1 MSKQVIDVSKHNGV
15 IDWAKVKASG
25 IYGAIIRCGYGDNI
39 ASQDDVQFK
48 NNVKGCIDNGIP
60 FSVYIYSYAKTNAQ
74 IESEAQHVMR
84 LIEPYKD
91 NLSFPVYLD
100 LEGKG
105 TENGAVARARIF
117 AKILQDNG
125 YKVGMYANQ
134 YWWNNFLKGLDEYPK
149 WVAKYSSTKPNVK
162 DYIMWQYTSTARVD
176 GIKGNVDVSY
186 FYGELEN
193 IIGTAVSEPE
203 PRYQSNQEVAEE
215 VIAGKWG
222 NGEERKK
229 RLTEAGYDYNA
240 IQKIVNGMLNST
252 PKPQA
257 VYYTIK
263 SGDTLGKLAKK
274 YGTTVAQLVAW
285 NNIANPNKIYVGQKI
300 RVK

>member
-15 IDWAKVKASG
+15 IDWQKVKASG

-48 NNVKGCIDNGIP
+48 NNVKGCIDNNIP

-84 LIEPYKD
+84 LIEPYKN

-100 LEGKG
+100 LEEKG

-134 YWWNNFLKGLDEYPK
+134 FWWNNFLKGLDEFPK
-149 WVAKYSSTKPNVK
+149 WVAKYSTTKPNVK
-162 DYIMWQYTSTARVD
+162 DYVMWQYTSTARVD

-203 PRYQSNQEVAEE
+203 PRYESNQEVAEE

-257 VYYTIK
+257 VYYTVK
-263 SGDTLGKLAKK
+263 SGDTLSKLAKK

-285 NNIANPNKIYVGQKI
+285 NSIVNPNKIYVGQKI

>member
-25 IYGAIIRCGYGDNI
+25 IFGAIIRCGYGDNI

-48 NNVKGCIDNGIP
+48 NNVKGCIENSIP

-74 IESEAQHVMR
+74 IESEAKHVMR
-84 LIEPYKD
+84 LIEPYK
-91 NLSFPVYLD
+91 NILSFPVYLD
-100 LEGKG
+100 LEEKG

-149 WVAKYSSTKPNVK
+149 WVAKYSDTKPNVK
-162 DYIMWQYTSTARVD
+162 DYVMWQYTSTARVD
-176 GIKGNVDVSY
+176 GIKGNVDMSY
-186 FYGELEN
+186 FYGEVDSKP
-193 IIGTAVSEPE
+193 ISAEPT
-203 PRYQSNQEVAEE
+203 PRYESNQEVAEE
-215 VIAGKWG
+215 VIAGKWS

-285 NNIANPNKIYVGQKI
+285 NNIANPNKIYVGQKL